1 MLIGDFL
8 RVAPGITCVV
18 GSGGKTTLLRTL
30 SEELSGGMEGL
41 ATAAPGSA
49 SAGDSWDK
57 CLGSAV
63 ILTTTTHFLP
73 FEGIE
78 TLVDPS
84 HEDLARAAVTK
95 GVVCVGGLGK
105 GGKLG
110 TSATLSPAELALA
123 SPYVLVEADGSR
135 QLPLKAH
142 ETWEP
147 VIPEGSARTI
157 LVMGA
162 SGFGRP
168 VREVVHRPELY
179 CERTGASMD
188 DPARPEDLA
197 RLLDVE
203 RELGLVDFD
212 VVLVNQAE
220 DEATLED
227 ARRLASHLRLEAPV
241 LAGSLQKKE
250 LVQLR

>member
-1 MLIGDFL
+1 MLISDFL
-8 RVAPGITCVV
+8 RVVPGITCVV

-30 SEELSGGMEGL
+30 SDELSGSMDHP
-41 ATAAPGSA
+41 AAAAPGSTPKNP
-49 SAGDSWDK
+49 SGDK
-57 CLGSAV
+57 CLGPAV

-84 HEDLARAAVTK
+84 REDLARAGAMQ
-95 GVVCVGGLGK
+95 GVVCVGGLGR

-110 TSATLSPAELALA
+110 APATLSPSELAQA
-123 SPYVLVEADGSR
+123 SPYVLIEADGSR

-142 ETWEP
+142 EAWEP
-147 VIPEGSARTI
+147 VIPAGSARTI

-168 VREVVHRPELY
+168 VREVVHRPALY
-179 CERTGASMD
+179 RERTGARED

-197 RLLDVE
+197 RLLDAE
-203 RELGLVDFD
+203 HKLGLVSFD
-212 VVLVNQAE
+212 VILVNQVE
-220 DEATLED
+220 DAAAFED

-241 LAGSLQKKE
+241 LAGSLQKRE
-250 LVQLR
+250 LVRLR

>member
-18 GSGGKTTLLRTL
+18 GSGGKTTLLKTL
-30 SEELSGGMEGL
+30 SEELSGSEEGL
-41 ATAAPGSA
+41 VTAATGGMSSA
-49 SAGDSWDK
+49 PSGDK
-57 CLGSAV
+57 CLGLAV

-84 HEDLARAAVTK
+84 REDLARAGATR

-110 TSATLSPAELALA
+110 APATLSPAELAQT

-188 DPARPEDLA
+188 DPVRPEDLA
-197 RLLDVE
+197 RLLDAE
-203 RELGLVDFD
+203 FGLGLLDFD

-220 DEATLED
+220 DESTLED